1 MSNILNDFFNPT
13 VKPNDAYASASNN
26 QEFRPN
32 PKKGQNGV
40 YEAVVRFLPNPVDPA
55 NKSMIQK
62 FTAYIQ
68 DPRNGTKHAL
78 DDPRTIGQ
86 QSIIA
91 NTFFALRESANP
103 ILKENAKQFSSK
115 LSIYSLIQV
124 LSCKSDPSIEGKIL
138 VWRYGQKILEKIN
151 AEMNPPMGEG
161 HNPFNLI
168 LGRPFALKVKE
179 VSGFPNYD
187 ACAFFDLALN
197 QSGFRIQVPD
207 AMGNLQWMVVT
218 NETIASE
225 QGRTAVFEYLK
236 NNAPDMTAY
245 EYKPWT
251 QEDQNF
257 INEMVQIYSNP
268 QAIAAAVQTSMMS
281 GAPAAPS
288 TGGFVPNQSS
298 APAMGI
304 NNNMFAGIPTPAA
317 APAVSMPNTSAPTG
331 FNMGSAPGVGMNMGS
346 APTAPS
352 MGMAMPQNTTPG
364 AAPGGFNTTGLPGD
378 IDAVIGGGT
387 PTPTPAAAPTTG
399 LNLDEILA
407 GQMMAE

>member
-1 MSNILNDFFNPT
+1 MSNNILNDFFNPT
-13 VKPNDAYASASNN
+13 VPTAPAFASNSNN

-62 FTAYIQ
+62 FTAYIK
-68 DPRNGTKHAL
+68 DPRTGAQRAI

-91 NTFFALRESANP
+91 STFFALRDSANP
-103 ILKENAKQFSSK
+103 ILKENSKQFSSK
-115 LSIYSLIQV
+115 LSIYSLVQV
-124 LSCKSDPSIEGKIL
+124 LSCKADPSIEGKIL

-151 AEMNPPMGEG
+151 SEMNPPMGEG

-187 ACAFFDLALN
+187 ACSFFDLPLT

-207 AMGNLQWMVVT
+207 QMGNLQWMCVT

-225 QGRTAVFEYLK
+225 QGRTVVFDYLK
-236 NNAPDMTAY
+236 NNAPDMSSY

-251 QEDQNF
+251 PEDQNF

-268 QAIAAAVQTSMMS
+268 QATAAAVQQSMGMP
-281 GAPAAPS
+281 GMQQAP
-288 TGGFVPNQSS
+288 TQGGFAQPVQQPNF
-298 APAMGI
+298 
-304 NNNMFAGIPTPAA
+304 NNNMFAGVPNPPAQA
-317 APAVSMPNTSAPTG
+317 APAMSINPMGSMPTMPQ
-331 FNMGSAPGVGMNMGS
+331 
-346 APTAPS
+346 
-352 MGMAMPQNTTPG
+352 MGMPAAPVNTTPG
-364 AAPGGFNTTGLPGD
+364 FSDSGLPAD
-378 IDAVIGGGT
+378 INNLISGT
-387 PTPTPAAAPTTG
+387 TDTNASAPTTPVAG
-399 LNLDEILA
+399 LNLDDILS
-407 GQMMAE
+407 GQMVE